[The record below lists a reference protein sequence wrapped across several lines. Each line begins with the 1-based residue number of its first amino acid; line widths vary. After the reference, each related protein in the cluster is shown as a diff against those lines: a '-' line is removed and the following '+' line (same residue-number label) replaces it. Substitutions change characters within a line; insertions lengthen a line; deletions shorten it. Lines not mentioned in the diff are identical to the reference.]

1 MRSLAADSLRR
12 VLTRLA
18 QTLAA
23 VRFALWRRVVSARLG
38 RLGVAVRWELAGP
51 PRFWTLPRLE
61 PVIGA
66 SGPGTLVIRLGRG
79 VKLGRELVLEV
90 WTGTENVLEV
100 GDRTTFEAFCRVQMQ
115 GGVIRLASDVH
126 VRDLVLLKSKSVL
139 DVGESTVLSRGV
151 HVHATA
157 GVTIGAHGAIGER
170 TSFIDSDH
178 TVGDG
183 AEPVLRRPIKV
194 DPIVL
199 GRNVAVSANCVLLRG
214 TRIGDNAVVAAGAVV
229 SGGDYPGAWLIGGL
243 PARALRALGE
253 VDGRREEAAH

>member
-1 MRSLAADSLRR
+1 

-23 VRFALWRRVVSARLG
+23 ARFALWRHAVSARLG
-38 RLGVAVRWELAGP
+38 RLGVRVRWEVESP

-61 PVIGA
+61 PVIGV
-66 SGPGTLVIRLGRG
+66 SGPGSLTVRLGRD

-90 WTGTENVLEV
+90 WTGAENVLEI
-100 GDRTTFEAFCRVQMQ
+100 GDRTTFEAFCRVQLQ
-115 GGVIRLASDVH
+115 GGTVRLANDVH
-126 VRDLVLLKSKSVL
+126 VRDLVLLKAKALL
-139 DVGESTVLSRGV
+139 DVGEWTVLSRGV

-178 TVGDG
+178 TVGDHP
-183 AEPVLRRPIKV
+183 EPVLRRPIKV

-214 TRIGDNAVVAAGAVV
+214 TRIGENAVVGAGAVV
-229 SGGDYPGAWLIGGL
+229 NGGEYPGDWLIGGL
-243 PARALRALGE
+243 PARALRALGGP
-253 VDGRREEAAH
+253 DGRREEASR

>member
-1 MRSLAADSLRR
+1 

-23 VRFALWRRVVSARLG
+23 ARFAVWRRVVSARLG
-38 RLGVAVRWELAGP
+38 RLGVDVRWEVAGA

-66 SGPGTLVIRLGRG
+66 PGSGTLAVRLGRD

-90 WTGTENVLEV
+90 WTGAENVLEV
-100 GDRTTFEAFCRVQMQ
+100 GDRTTFEAFCRVQLQ
-115 GGVIRLASDVH
+115 GGTIRLGNDVH
-126 VRDLVLLKSKSVL
+126 VRDLVLLKTKSL
-139 DVGESTVLSRGV
+139 LEVGESTVLSRGV

-157 GVTIGAHGAIGER
+157 GVSIGAHGAIGER

-178 TVGDG
+178 TVGDD
-183 AEPVLRRPIKV
+183 AEPVLRRPVKV
-194 DPIVL
+194 APIVL

-214 TRIGDNAVVAAGAVV
+214 TRIGENAVVAAGAVV
-229 SGGDYPGAWLIGGL
+229 NGGDYPGGWLIGGL
-243 PARALRALGE
+243 PARPLRALEGA
-253 VDGRREEAAH
+253 DGRRQEAPR

>member
-1 MRSLAADSLRR
+1 

-18 QTLAA
+18 HTLAA
-23 VRFALWRRVVSARLG
+23 ARFALWRRLATARLARLG
-38 RLGVAVRWELAGP
+38 VDVRWEVAEA

-66 SGPGTLVIRLGRG
+66 DRPGSLTVRLGRG

-90 WTGTENVLEV
+90 WTGAENVLEV
-100 GDRTTFEAFCRVQMQ
+100 GDRTTFEAFCRVQLQ
-115 GGVIRLASDVH
+115 NGTIRLASDVH
-126 VRDLVLLKSKSVL
+126 VRDLVLLKTKAVL
-139 DVGESTVLSRGV
+139 DVGEGTVLSRGV

-178 TVGDG
+178 TVGDDP
-183 AEPVLRRPIKV
+183 EPVLRRPIKA
-194 DPIVL
+194 DPIML
-199 GRNVAVSANCVLLRG
+199 GRNVAVSANCVLLRS

-229 SGGDYPGAWLIGGL
+229 NGGEFPGGWLIGGL
-243 PARALRALGE
+243 PARAIRALEGA
-253 VDGRREEAAH
+253 DGRREEAPR